1 MKRILAIAI
10 VLAMTMTS
18 VVVFAGFSNKTV
30 SVKGYVKK
38 NGTVVAPYMRSTPK
52 VASKTPTVKAPVV
65 KTPAVKSPTT
75 SGSVVSQFVTPKP
88 SESVVSKF
96 VTPKP
101 DYKGYGAVSKETGK
115 ARTQWVKG
123 YTKKN
128 GSVVA
133 GYWRS

>member
-10 VLAMTMTS
+10 VLAMTMAS

-52 VASKTPTVKAPVV
+52 TKTTAPAVKAP
-65 KTPAVKSPTT
+65 TVKSPTT
-75 SGSVVSQFVTPKP
+75 SKSVVSQFVTPKAP
-88 SESVVSKF
+88 ESVVSKF